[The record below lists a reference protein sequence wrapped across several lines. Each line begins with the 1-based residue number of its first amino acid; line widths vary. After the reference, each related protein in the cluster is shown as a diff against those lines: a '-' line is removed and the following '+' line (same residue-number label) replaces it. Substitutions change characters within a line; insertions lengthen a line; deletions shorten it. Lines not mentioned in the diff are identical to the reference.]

1 VTYNIIDAEQR
12 SPSWFEA
19 RLGRLTASDAG
30 KMLATIKSGE
40 AAARRDLRMRL
51 VCERLTNRSAEEP
64 YTNADME
71 RGLTMEP
78 QARIA
83 YEFQSGANVK
93 PIGFLQH
100 VEYLAGCSPDGI
112 VGTPEAIAGLVEIK
126 CPRSARHLMYL
137 REGGIPADHLPQLV
151 HQLWISGAPYVDFV
165 SFDAFMPEALQL
177 FVCRLERDYAQIADY
192 EKKALAFLEEVE
204 RDVLAVRTM
213 ADVGAQLRAVVA

>member
-100 VEYLAGCSPDGI
+100 VEYLAGCSPDG
-112 VGTPEAIAGLVEIK
+112 K

>member
-83 YEFQSGANVK
+83 YEFQS
-93 PIGFLQH
+93 
-100 VEYLAGCSPDGI
+100 
-112 VGTPEAIAGLVEIK
+112 
-126 CPRSARHLMYL
+126 
-137 REGGIPADHLPQLV
+137 
-151 HQLWISGAPYVDFV
+151 
-165 SFDAFMPEALQL
+165 
-177 FVCRLERDYAQIADY
+177 
-192 EKKALAFLEEVE
+192 
-204 RDVLAVRTM
+204 
-213 ADVGAQLRAVVA
+213 